1 LIWQDLELNGVF
13 WKSMQGQPDSSV
25 MVEDPL
31 GFLPARVEE
40 KTGRLKLP
48 VPIAQSLAAR
58 DCGRLFITTFDK
70 VSVHLY
76 PLPIWREKLAM
87 LSQSGGEGA
96 VDRAK
101 LRGIANHYGADT
113 EVDASGRLV
122 LPTTLRRA
130 MGLEGATVYLECI
143 NGWVDLY
150 GDNAYTARLAEAEKL
165 LIERPNVLAE
175 YGLL

>member
-1 LIWQDLELNGVF
+1 
-13 WKSMQGQPDSSV
+13 MQGQPDSPV
-25 MVEDPL
+25 IVEAPL

-76 PLPIWREKLAM
+76 PLPIWREMLAM
-87 LSQSGGEGA
+87 LSKPGGERA

-101 LRGIANHYGADT
+101 LRSIANHYGAET

-130 MGLEGATVYLECI
+130 MSLEGATVYLECV

-150 GDNAYTARLAEAEKL
+150 GDESYTARLAEAEKL
-165 LIERPNVLAE
+165 LIEQPNVLAE
-175 YGLL
+175 FGLL